1 MPKSYVLTA
10 LLSLTVG
17 LIGPHPCRMALEAP
31 TPSQSSCHEAENQDR
46 SEAGDC
52 DLGCQKACQPSMVLT
67 QALPA
72 AGILLPVLDRPQVPD
87 ALTLPLVSQAIDH
100 IPLA

>member
-1 MPKSYVLTA
+1 MPKTYVLTA

-17 LIGPHPCRMALEAP
+17 LIGPNPCPMAPAAP
-31 TPSQSSCHEAENQDR
+31 TPSESACHETENQD
-46 SEAGDC
+46 SSDAGDC
-52 DLGCQKACQPSMVLT
+52 DLGCQKACQPSMVLA

-72 AGILLPVLDRPQVPD
+72 AGVLRPALDAPHVAA